1 MANAVRKIIETGVMQ
16 TMTSLA
22 NFNRKFLREP
32 KGGNPYL
39 TGLHAPMEVELD
51 LTELEVEGDIPTEL
65 DGRYLRIGPNP
76 ITQPDPASHH
86 WFVGDG
92 MAHGLRL
99 KDGRAVWYRNR
110 WIRSNKVS
118 AVLGEEPKPGHRNP
132 RSDTANTNIVGI
144 ADRTFALVEA
154 GGKPVELDFDL
165 DTVAHNPFDG
175 SLKNSFSAHPHF
187 DPATGEAHA
196 ICYEPTNP
204 NAVWHTVL
212 DKNGQVTREEP
223 IPVQD
228 GPSVHDCQ
236 ITKNYVLVFDLPA
249 IFSKKRF
256 LAGYDFPYEWNPSH
270 PARLGLLPRNGS
282 GADIIWCA
290 IEDPCYVYHPAN
302 AFETEDGQVVVDV
315 VVHESSYAE
324 SAHGPGGAWARF
336 ERWTADPI
344 HQTVTRKILHDVP
357 QEFPRYDERRTCE
370 PYRYAYTIELEK
382 RGPNAGE
389 RLFKHDL
396 YNGTTIARHLGDKK
410 HPGEFVFVPRH
421 SKAAEDEGWLIGL
434 VIDANSDQTALF
446 IINADDFEGKPQA
459 IIKLPHRIPPGF
471 HGNWVAAA

>member
-32 KGGNPYL
+32 NGGNPYL

-51 LTELEVEGDIPTEL
+51 LTELEFEGDIPTEL

-196 ICYEPTNP
+196 IC
-204 NAVWHTVL
+204 AMV
-212 DKNGQVTREEP
+212 
-223 IPVQD
+223 
-228 GPSVHDCQ
+228 
-236 ITKNYVLVFDLPA
+236 
-249 IFSKKRF
+249 
-256 LAGYDFPYEWNPSH
+256 
-270 PARLGLLPRNGS
+270 
-282 GADIIWCA
+282 
-290 IEDPCYVYHPAN
+290 
-302 AFETEDGQVVVDV
+302 
-315 VVHESSYAE
+315 
-324 SAHGPGGAWARF
+324 
-336 ERWTADPI
+336 
-344 HQTVTRKILHDVP
+344 
-357 QEFPRYDERRTCE
+357 
-370 PYRYAYTIELEK
+370 
-382 RGPNAGE
+382 
-389 RLFKHDL
+389 
-396 YNGTTIARHLGDKK
+396 
-410 HPGEFVFVPRH
+410 
-421 SKAAEDEGWLIGL
+421 
-434 VIDANSDQTALF
+434 
-446 IINADDFEGKPQA
+446 
-459 IIKLPHRIPPGF
+459 
-471 HGNWVAAA
+471 